1 MASFSLPAIHDNP
14 DGGWGPSS
22 SNQPDQFKFKDIPY
36 APYSKSDKLGRF
48 ADWNDSQASGDNR
61 PSNQGGGGGGGN
73 QNQGGGGQGGRGGAG
88 GRRGRDGGQAF
99 GSGTASA
106 FAYFHVEDESSFS
119 LVDNKA
125 APPRRGGGFGARGGR
140 GGARGT
146 YNNNRGGY
154 NNNRGG
160 RGGFNPRGG
169 NNQRGGRRGWRDWE
183 KNNRTRESS
192 VVISPSWS
200 MLEEIEFHRLA
211 KLRLEVD
218 EPVDLESYGR
228 LFPYDKSY
236 DRITTKTE
244 KPLQLVDRIRYNT
257 TTSDDPVIQELA
269 SKSTATVYATDT
281 ILSVLMCAPRSVYP
295 WDIVIL
301 RDGPNLFF
309 DKRDGG
315 PFDTV
320 TVNENAAD
328 PPTDPAPPN
337 PNAPPGADGK
347 PVAAE
352 APSINSATSLSLEAT
367 YINQNFGFQSVV
379 EGSGVDL
386 GSPNPFYG
394 PEETEPLASCG
405 YRYRVFDLGVTEDED
420 IKICVRTEVD
430 AYAPSSATSTPAK
443 DGAAV
448 NAGQGLVTI
457 KALNEFDS
465 RAQGAGGAPDWRAK
479 LDSQRGAVVATE
491 MKNNSCKLAKWTVQ
505 SVLAG
510 AEAMKIGYISRL
522 APRDNT
528 RHVILSTASV
538 RPTDFAA
545 QLNVSLANGWGI
557 VRTVTDLCLKMPEG
571 KYVLVKDPNKPVIR
585 LYAVPMGAFTGED
598 DDGEGFDEEGE
609 M

>member
-1 MASFSLPAIHDNP
+1 MASFSLPHIHDNP

-22 SNQPDQFKFKDIPY
+22 SNIPEQFKFKDIPY

-48 ADWNDSQASGDNR
+48 ADWNDNLDGRQTAVGL
-61 PSNQGGGGGGGN
+61 PTT
-73 QNQGGGGQGGRGGAG
+73 QNVRGGGAG
-88 GRRGRDGGQAF
+88 RNRRDGAQAF

-106 FAYFHVEDESSFS
+106 FAYFHVEDEASFS
-119 LVDNKA
+119 LVDNKP
-125 APPRRGGGFGARGGR
+125 APPRRGGAFTRGR
-140 GGARGT
+140 GSARGT
-146 YNNNRGGY
+146 GNYAARGNQRGGRGGY

-160 RGGFNPRGG
+160 A
-169 NNQRGGRRGWRDWE
+169 QRGGRRGWRDWE

-192 VVISPSWS
+192 VAISPQWR

-218 EPVDLESYGR
+218 EPENVDTYGKV
-228 LFPYDKSY
+228 FAYEKSY

-244 KPLQLVDRIRYNT
+244 RPLQLVDRIKYNT

-269 SKSTATVYATDT
+269 AKNTATVYTTDA

-301 RDGPNLFF
+301 REGNNLYL

-320 TVNENAAD
+320 TVNENASD
-328 PPTDPAPPN
+328 PPQDPTPPN
-337 PNAPPGADGK
+337 PNNPNEKAAPE
-347 PVAAE
+347 V
-352 APSINSATSLSLEAT
+352 PSINSATSLSLEAT
-367 YINQNFGFQSVV
+367 YINQNFGFQSVI
-379 EGSGVDL
+379 ENGTPAPVDFAH
-386 GSPNPFYG
+386 PNPFYG

-405 YRYRVFDLGVTEDED
+405 YRYRVFDLGITEDED

-430 AYAPSSATSTPAK
+430 AYIAGQGNPRE
-443 DGAAV
+443 
-448 NAGQGLVTI
+448 GQGLVTI
-457 KALNEFDS
+457 RALNEFDP
-465 RAQGAGGAPDWRAK
+465 RAQGAGGAPDWRSK

-510 AEAMKIGYISRL
+510 ADLMKIGYISRGN
-522 APRDNT
+522 PRDNT
-528 RHVILSTASV
+528 RHVILSTASM

-557 VRTVTDLCLKMPEG
+557 VRTVTDLCMKMPEG
-571 KYVLVKDPNKPVIR
+571 KYVLIKDPNKSVIR
-585 LYAVPMGAFTGED
+585 LYAVPLTAFTTE
-598 DDGEGFDEEGE
+598 DEEGE
-609 M
+609 AFEEDPESTA